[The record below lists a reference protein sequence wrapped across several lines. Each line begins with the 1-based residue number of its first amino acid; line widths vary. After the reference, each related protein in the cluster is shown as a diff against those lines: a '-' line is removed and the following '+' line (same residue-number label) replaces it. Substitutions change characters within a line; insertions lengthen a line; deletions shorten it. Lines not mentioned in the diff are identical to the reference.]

1 MYHTFCKSQPPILLI
16 FSKIL
21 LKTILSPTFQITA
34 FNNIIKSQRK
44 ATRYFQIADVYSNCD
59 AVIYNGFALAKLIYE
74 HCK

>member
-44 ATRYFQIADVYSNCD
+44 ATQR
-59 AVIYNGFALAKLIYE
+59 VIFKWLMFIQTVTPLFITDLR
-74 HCK
+74 